1 MTQTEKNLSFKNKT
15 QTFKYI
21 NVSTILLAVIITVVL
36 LGIFTPIIE
45 LGLEEGIIIIISSI
59 LLYLLYLSTL
69 NSNLFKL
76 KFQYLQSY
84 MNELKTNTPDLV
96 YLKNLKSEIVD
107 CNKAF
112 LNFFGLQQEN
122 VYGNN
127 FFYLFKDEEKNEI
140 LEFEKI
146 ALTTQKSVQFNI
158 HLKDKNGKEQTF
170 QVLKT
175 PMTDKSNTI
184 IGTLNICR
192 NITQQE
198 EIYNTKRNFVETLA
212 HDIKNPIV
220 AQNKILE
227 FLLEEKI
234 GELNSDQKDLIKH
247 IISSNQ
253 FALEMVTSM
262 LASYRFS
269 DENYRLKFTT
279 FDLKKLVKECV
290 NQLEI
295 TAYNKSLKINFNAD
309 NFNEP
314 TVFYDQIVLQRLVTN
329 LLFNAITYSHEK
341 GEINIYLKAD
351 KDFIEFTLE
360 NTAIKSSLTK
370 ENIKHIFDKYY
381 IGTNKYKQVGSGIG
395 LFLAKTIVENL
406 NGTLIYDVTNKDEL
420 FDIYKFGF
428 SILMHN
434 QELDGKDFK
443 FQD

>member
-1 MTQTEKNLSFKNKT
+1 
-15 QTFKYI
+15 
-21 NVSTILLAVIITVVL
+21 
-36 LGIFTPIIE
+36 
-45 LGLEEGIIIIISSI
+45 
-59 LLYLLYLSTL
+59 
-69 NSNLFKL
+69 
-76 KFQYLQSY
+76 

-96 YLKNLKSEIVD
+96 YMKNLKSEIVD

-112 LNFFGLQQEN
+112 LNFFNLEQEKVN
-122 VYGNN
+122 GNN
-127 FFYLFKDEEKNEI
+127 FFYLFKDDEKKEI

-146 ALTTQKSVQFNI
+146 VLTTQKSVQFNI
-158 HLKDKNGKEQTF
+158 HLTDQNGEEQTF
-170 QVLKT
+170 QVLKS
-175 PMTDKSNTI
+175 PMLDKSNII

-198 EIYNTKRNFVETLA
+198 ENYNTKRNFVETLA

-220 AQNKILE
+220 AQSKILE

-234 GELNSDQKDLIKH
+234 GTLNSDQKDLIKH

-269 DENYRLKFTT
+269 DENYRLKFIT
-279 FDLKKLVKECV
+279 FDIKKMVQECI

-295 TAYNKSLKINFNAD
+295 TAYNKSLNINFEAD
-309 NFNEP
+309 NFNAP

-341 GEINIYLKAD
+341 GKINIHLSQNKE
-351 KDFIEFTLE
+351 FIIFEIE
-360 NTAIKSSLTK
+360 NTATKSSLTK
-370 ENIKHIFDKYY
+370 DNIKHIFDKYY

-406 NGTLIYDVTNKDEL
+406 NGELIYDVIYKDEHT
-420 FDIYKFGF
+420 DIYKFGF
-428 SILMHN
+428 KIKLDN
-434 QELDGKDFK
+434 KELDGKDFK
-443 FQD
+443 F

>member
-1 MTQTEKNLSFKNKT
+1 MTQTEKKLSYKNRTKTFKNVN
-15 QTFKYI
+15 FA
-21 NVSTILLAVIITVVL
+21 TITLAIIIIFVL

-45 LGLEEGIIIIISSI
+45 LGLEEGIIIILASI
-59 LLYLLYLSTL
+59 LLYILYLRTL
-69 NSNLFKL
+69 NSNLFL
-76 KFQYLQSY
+76 NKFQYLQSY

-96 YLKNLKSEIVD
+96 YLKNLKSEIED

-112 LNFFGLQQEN
+112 LEFFNLEPDKVQ
-122 VYGNN
+122 GNN
-127 FFYLFKDEEKNEI
+127 FFYLFEEAEKEEI

-146 ALTTQKSVQFNI
+146 VLTTQKTVQFNI
-158 HLKDKNGKEQTF
+158 HLKNRNGKVETF
-170 QVLKT
+170 QVLKS
-175 PMTDKSNTI
+175 PMIDNSNTV

-192 NITQQE
+192 NITQLE
-198 EIYNTKRNFVETLA
+198 ENYNTKKNFVETLA

-220 AQNKILE
+220 AQSKILE

-234 GELNSDQKDLIKH
+234 GTLNSDQKDLLKH

-269 DENYRLKFTT
+269 DENYKLKFIP
-279 FDLKKLVKECV
+279 FDFKKMVQECIT
-290 NQLEI
+290 QLDI
-295 TAYNKSLKINFNAD
+295 TAYNKNLKIKFHAD
-309 NFNEP
+309 DFKEP
-314 TVFYDQIVLQRLVTN
+314 TIFYDQFVLKRLVTN

-341 GEINIYLKAD
+341 GEIDITLKSDD
-351 KDFIEFTLE
+351 KWIKFELE

-406 NGTLIYDVTNKDEL
+406 NGELIYDVNNIDEHH
-420 FDIYKFGF
+420 DSYKFGF
-428 SILMHN
+428 NIKLN
-434 QELDGKDFK
+434 NKELDGKDFK
-443 FQD
+443 F

>member
-1 MTQTEKNLSFKNKT
+1 MTQTEKKLSYQNKT
-15 QTFKYI
+15 KTFKYI
-21 NVSTILLAVIITVVL
+21 NVATFLLVVIIFMVL

-45 LGLEEGIIIIISSI
+45 LGAEEGIIIIISSI
-59 LLYLLYLSTL
+59 LLYLLYLNSL

-96 YLKNLKSEIVD
+96 YMKNLKSEIVD

-112 LNFFGLQQEN
+112 LNFFNLEQEKVN
-122 VYGNN
+122 GNN
-127 FFYLFKDEEKNEI
+127 FFYLFKDDEKKEI

-146 ALTTQKSVQFNI
+146 VLTTQKSVQFNI
-158 HLKDKNGKEQTF
+158 HLTDQNGEEQTF
-170 QVLKT
+170 QVLKS
-175 PMTDKSNTI
+175 PMLDKSNII

-198 EIYNTKRNFVETLA
+198 ENYNTKRNFVETLA

-220 AQNKILE
+220 AQSKILE

-234 GELNSDQKDLIKH
+234 GTLNSDQKDLIKH

-269 DENYRLKFTT
+269 DENYRLKFIT
-279 FDLKKLVKECV
+279 FDIKKMVQECI

-295 TAYNKSLKINFNAD
+295 TAYNKSLNINFEAD
-309 NFNEP
+309 NFNAP

-341 GEINIYLKAD
+341 GEINIHLSQNKE
-351 KDFIEFTLE
+351 FIIFEIE
-360 NTAIKSSLTK
+360 NTATKSSLTK
-370 ENIKHIFDKYY
+370 DNIKHIFDKYY

-395 LFLAKTIVENL
+395 LFLAKTIVKNL
-406 NGTLIYDVTNKDEL
+406 NGELIYDVIYKDEHT
-420 FDIYKFGF
+420 DIYKFGF
-428 SILMHN
+428 KIKLDN
-434 QELDGKDFK
+434 KELDGKDFK
-443 FQD
+443 F

>member
-1 MTQTEKNLSFKNKT
+1 MTQTEKKLSYQNKT
-15 QTFKYI
+15 KTFKYKNI
-21 NVSTILLAVIITVVL
+21 ATFLLVVIIFVVL

-59 LLYLLYLSTL
+59 LLYLLYLNSL

-96 YLKNLKSEIVD
+96 YMKNLKSEIVD

-112 LNFFGLQQEN
+112 LNFFNLEQEKVN
-122 VYGNN
+122 GNN
-127 FFYLFKDEEKNEI
+127 FFYLFKDDEKKEI

-146 ALTTQKSVQFNI
+146 VLTTQKSVQFNI
-158 HLKDKNGKEQTF
+158 HLTDPNGEEQTF
-170 QVLKT
+170 QVLKS
-175 PMTDKSNTI
+175 PILDKVNTI

-198 EIYNTKRNFVETLA
+198 ENYNTKRNFVETLA

-220 AQNKILE
+220 AQSKILE
-227 FLLEEKI
+227 FLLEEKV
-234 GELNSDQKDLIKH
+234 GVLNSEQKDLIKH

-269 DENYRLKFTT
+269 DENYKLKFMN
-279 FDLKKLVKECV
+279 FDLKKTVQECI

-295 TAYNKSLKINFNAD
+295 TAYNKSLKIKFEAD
-309 NFNEP
+309 NFDVP
-314 TVFYDQIVLQRLVTN
+314 TVFYDQIVLQRLITN

-341 GEINIYLKAD
+341 GEINIHLNNNNE
-351 KDFIEFTLE
+351 FIIFEIE
-360 NTAIKSSLTK
+360 NTAIKSCLTK
-370 ENIKHIFDKYY
+370 NNFKHIFDKYY

-406 NGTLIYDVTNKDEL
+406 NGELIYDVINKDEHT
-420 FDIYKFGF
+420 DIYKFGF
-428 SILMHN
+428 KIKLDN
-434 QELDGKDFK
+434 KELNRKDFK
-443 FQD
+443 F